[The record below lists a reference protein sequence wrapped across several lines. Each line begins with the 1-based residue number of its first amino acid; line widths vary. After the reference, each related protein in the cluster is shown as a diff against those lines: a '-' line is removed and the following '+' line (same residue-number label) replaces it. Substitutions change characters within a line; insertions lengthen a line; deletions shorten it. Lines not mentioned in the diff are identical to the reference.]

1 MRIIFTI
8 IIAAIGI
15 WLFTILESN
24 LTMATPKQPPILY
37 YIGLVG
43 LIIGAIYKVW
53 TYDYVVDPSE
63 FEDMDTENV
72 EDSEV
77 ADTPSQD
84 PKPN

>member
-43 LIIGAIYKVW
+43 LIIGAICAIYKVW
-53 TYDYVVDPSE
+53 TYDYVI
-63 FEDMDTENV
+63 DTENV
-72 EDSEV
+72 EDHEAV
-77 ADTPSQD
+77 DTTSQT
-84 PKPN
+84 PKTN